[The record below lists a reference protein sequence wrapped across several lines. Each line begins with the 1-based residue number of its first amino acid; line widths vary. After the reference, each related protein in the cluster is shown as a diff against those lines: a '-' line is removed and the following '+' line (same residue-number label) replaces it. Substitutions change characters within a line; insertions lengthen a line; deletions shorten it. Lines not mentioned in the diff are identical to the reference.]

1 MKDSLSEADE
11 LNLCWNNAYDVFD
24 DRSLSP
30 YQGFLIEKREE
41 AFVNNYKRKGLN
53 YSSPTG

>member
-1 MKDSLSEADE
+1 MKDSLPEAEE
-11 LNLCWNNAYDVFD
+11 LNLCWNNVYDVFD

-30 YQGFLIEKREE
+30 YQGFLIKKRER
-41 AFVNNYKRKGLN
+41 AFVNNYKRKRLD